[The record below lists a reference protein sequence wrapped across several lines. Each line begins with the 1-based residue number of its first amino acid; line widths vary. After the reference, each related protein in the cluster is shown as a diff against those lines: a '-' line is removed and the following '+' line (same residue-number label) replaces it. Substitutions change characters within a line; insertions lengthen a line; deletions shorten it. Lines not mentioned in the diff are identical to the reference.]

1 MSTRNDEKLAE
12 IFSCT
17 MCGYCCHGETTVSLD
32 QDDQGNMAE
41 ELGMDLPELLT
52 TYLRKTGNV
61 VQMRIEDGH
70 CIFYNDEKGCT
81 VHKGR
86 PWRCRQWPLHPSI
99 LSDPNNF
106 ETIRSSCPGI
116 NQEIGYDDFC
126 RILRELF
133 DAGVVQV
140 GTNGKS

>member
-1 MSTRNDEKLAE
+1 MRTRDAEKLAE

-32 QDDQGNMAE
+32 QEDQENMAG
-41 ELGMDLPELLT
+41 ELGLDQAGLLK

-70 CIFYNDEKGCT
+70 CIFYNGEKGCT
-81 VHKGR
+81 VHQGR

-99 LSDPNNF
+99 LFDPNNF

-116 NQEIGYDDFC
+116 DQEISYDDFC
-126 RILRELF
+126 RILRELL

-140 GTNGKS
+140 GTNRKP

>member
-1 MSTRNDEKLAE
+1 MTVNNNDKLAS

-32 QDDQGNMAE
+32 QMDQRNMGE
-41 ELGMDLPELLT
+41 ELSMELSELLA

-61 VQMRIEDGH
+61 IQMRITDGH
-70 CIFYNDEKGCT
+70 CIFYSDEKGCT

-99 LSDPNNF
+99 LGDSNNF
-106 ETIRSSCPGI
+106 ETIRQSCPGI
-116 NQEIGYDDFC
+116 NQEIGYDEFC
-126 RILRELF
+126 QILRELL
-133 DAGVVQV
+133 AS
-140 GTNGKS
+140 GTVASGRKGD